1 MCQNCIKTHRLPYY
15 AVSCGAENKS
25 RFYDKKSVTDFSIV
39 FIFAKTRI
47 IRNANRKMMNA
58 SIRKNISVAL
68 LGLPVLFLSCS
79 CARTAE
85 SDSLYE
91 NLPFRMERVVRPVIP
106 DREANILD
114 FGGKGDGIAMN
125 TEAFRSAIAHLS
137 SLGGG
142 RIVVPEGIWLTGPIT
157 LEDNIDLH
165 VTPNAVIL
173 FSPDRSLYPI
183 VETVFEGLDTRR
195 CIAPINA
202 DGAKNIAI
210 TGGGTIDGS
219 GDAWRQVKKSKM
231 TASQWKELTASGGFT
246 DKAGSV
252 WYPDSSSYR
261 GSLASDDFNV
271 PQGLETDEEW
281 ESVKTYLR
289 PVLIGLKECENVLL
303 EDVLFQ
309 NSPCWNIHPL
319 MCRNVIINNITV
331 RNPWYSQNGDGI
343 DIDSC
348 EGVLLTNSSFDVG
361 DDAICIKSG
370 KDEDGRRRA
379 RPCRN
384 IIVDNCRVFH
394 GHGGFVVGSEMSGGV
409 ENVSVTNCSFL
420 GTDVGLRFK
429 SRRGRGG
436 VVRNIHISDIV
447 MTDIPTEPLLFDLH
461 YGGMSALE
469 AAEAGQPEGYDIA
482 YVPADETTPEFRE
495 IHIRN
500 ITCNGAG
507 RAMYFNGIPE
517 KNISGITVENC
528 NIVARK
534 GADIRYSDGVVLR
547 NVNVRQGEGAG
558 FSVANCRNVTME
570 DCRDAGGDAP
580 EVFQYNNHNLTLK

>member
-1 MCQNCIKTHRLPYY
+1 MDAGKIK
-15 AVSCGAENKS
+15 
-25 RFYDKKSVTDFSIV
+25 
-39 FIFAKTRI
+39 
-47 IRNANRKMMNA
+47 
-58 SIRKNISVAL
+58 
-68 LGLPVLFLSCS
+68 S
-79 CARTAE
+79 CATAFSVIVMTMASLSSCFRTGSTAE
-85 SDSLYE
+85 YDYLYE
-91 NLPFRMERVVRPVIP
+91 NLPFSMEKVSRPSIP
-106 DREANILD
+106 DRKVDIRD
-114 FGGKGDGIAMN
+114 FGGVGDGIALN
-125 TEAFRSAIAHLS
+125 TDAFRKAIACLD

-142 RIVVPEGIWLTGPIT
+142 HLIVPEGIWLTGPVT
-157 LEDNIDLH
+157 LLDNIDLH
-165 VTPNAVIL
+165 LTTNAVML
-173 FSPDRSLYPI
+173 FSPDRDLYPI

-202 DGAKNIAI
+202 DGARNISI

-219 GDAWRQVKKSKM
+219 GDSWRQVKRSKM
-231 TASQWKELTASGGFT
+231 TSSQWKKLLASGGFT
-246 DKAGSV
+246 DSSGEV
-252 WYPDSSSYR
+252 WYPDSSSYK
-261 GSLASDDFNV
+261 GSLVSDAFNV

-289 PVLIGLKECENVLL
+289 PVLIGLKNCENVLL

-319 MCRNVIINNITV
+319 MCRNVIIDNITV

-348 EGVLLTNSSFDVG
+348 EGVILVNSSFDVG

-384 IIVDNCRVFH
+384 LIVDNCIVFH

-409 ENVSVTNCSFL
+409 ENISVSNCSFL

-429 SRRGRGG
+429 SCRGRGG
-436 VVRNIHISDIV
+436 VVRNIHIRDIV
-447 MTDIPTEPLLFDLH
+447 MTDIPAEPLLFDLH
-461 YGGMSALE
+461 YGGKSAME
-469 AAEAGQPEGYDIA
+469 AAEDGQLSGFDIP
-482 YVPADETTPEFRE
+482 YVPADITTPEFRE

-517 KNISGITVENC
+517 KNIAGVRVENC
-528 NIVARK
+528 DIVADK
-534 GADIRYSDGVVLR
+534 GADIRYSDGVELK
-547 NVNVRQGEGAG
+547 NVNIRQSEGKG
-558 FSVANCRNVTME
+558 FSIANCRNVKLEGCT
-570 DCRDAGGDAP
+570 DAAGNRPD
-580 EVFQYNNHNLTLK
+580 VFQYRNENVEMK

>member
-1 MCQNCIKTHRLPYY
+1 MHCFYFCKNQNRIVMFAGIKKT
-15 AVSCGAENKS
+15 AVGMLAFLTPILSSGC
-25 RFYDKKSVTDFSIV
+25 
-39 FIFAKTRI
+39 
-47 IRNANRKMMNA
+47 RNA
-58 SIRKNISVAL
+58 
-68 LGLPVLFLSCS
+68 
-79 CARTAE
+79 AE
-85 SDSLYE
+85 FDYLYE
-91 NLPFRMERVVRPVIP
+91 NLPFEMARVSRPQIP
-106 DREANILD
+106 DREVSVSD
-114 FGGKGDGIAMN
+114 FGGVGDGIAMN
-125 TEAFRSAIAHLS
+125 TDAFKSAIEHLV

-142 RIVVPEGIWLTGPIT
+142 RVVVPEGIWLTGPVT
-157 LEDNIDLH
+157 LKDNIELH
-165 VTPNAVIL
+165 VTSNAVIL
-173 FSPDRSLYPI
+173 FSPDRDLYPVI
-183 VETVFEGLDTRR
+183 ETVFEGLDTKR

-219 GDAWRQVKKSKM
+219 GDSWRQVKKSKM
-231 TASQWKELTASGGFT
+231 TASQWKELLASGGFT
-246 DKAGSV
+246 DKTGSV

-261 GSLASDDFNV
+261 GSMVSDAFNV

-348 EGVLLTNSSFDVG
+348 EDVLLINSSFDVG

-384 IIVDNCRVFH
+384 LIVDNCIVFH

-409 ENVSVTNCSFL
+409 ENISVTNCSFL

-429 SRRGRGG
+429 SCRGRGG
-436 VVRNIHISDIV
+436 VVKNIHIEDIV
-447 MTDIPTEPLLFDLH
+447 MTDIPAEPLLFDLH
-461 YGGMSALE
+461 YGGKSALE
-469 AAEAGQPEGYDIA
+469 AAEDGQGSEFDIE

-495 IHIRN
+495 IYIRN

-517 KNISGITVENC
+517 KHISGIKVENC
-528 NIVARK
+528 NIVADR
-534 GADIRYSDGVVLR
+534 GADIRYSDGVELK
-547 NVNVRQGEGAG
+547 NVGIIQAEGPGYSVINCKNV
-558 FSVANCRNVTME
+558 SME
-570 DCRDAGGDAP
+570 DCRDAKGAHP
-580 EVFQYNNHNLTLK
+580 EVFQYGNDNLTLK